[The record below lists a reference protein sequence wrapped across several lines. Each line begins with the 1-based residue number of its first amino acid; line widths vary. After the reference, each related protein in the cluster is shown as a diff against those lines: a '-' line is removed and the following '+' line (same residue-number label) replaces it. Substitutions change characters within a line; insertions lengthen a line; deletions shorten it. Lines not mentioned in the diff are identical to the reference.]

1 MIKLN
6 VKILRLGYKNK
17 ICKSKTTQKSLLKL
31 PMLSALQEKEFLLLI
46 NPRPQSKRSL
56 RESDLR
62 TQLKIEEDIE
72 KCYLLLQ
79 ELNNIFQESYSKK
92 KLPSNQTLKESTLLN
107 MLEAKESWLELK
119 LIKVW
124 ESYLTENKRTS
135 QKVLKPYQLWLL
147 SSINWVADSPSGEQF

>member
-1 MIKLN
+1 
-6 VKILRLGYKNK
+6 
-17 ICKSKTTQKSLLKL
+17 
-31 PMLSALQEKEFLLLI
+31 
-46 NPRPQSKRSL
+46 
-56 RESDLR
+56 
-62 TQLKIEEDIE
+62 
-72 KCYLLLQ
+72 
-79 ELNNIFQESYSKK
+79 
-92 KLPSNQTLKESTLLN
+92 LLN